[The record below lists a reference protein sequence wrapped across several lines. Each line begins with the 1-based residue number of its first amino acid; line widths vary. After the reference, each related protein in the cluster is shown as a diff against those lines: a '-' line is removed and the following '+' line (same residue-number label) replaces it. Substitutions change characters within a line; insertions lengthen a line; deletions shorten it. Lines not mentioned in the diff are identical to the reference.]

1 MLYFHPMPTCHFL
14 KKRLSRHYNMY
25 SCTLDFFPL
34 FEIAQVHFHK
44 KPITNSFTDA
54 YFSALLTEFNFF
66 KYFFFYYQANYFL
79 FSFFYYLVFLS
90 THKAAPHSR
99 ENYPCSVFATIFS
112 AWECHR
118 HWYTTRSMTTIVWY
132 SFRGVQKGGY
142 ITIFQCYTTEMYT
155 DIYLYN
161 LSASLSFSGGKIH
174 PIENFCSY
182 KLLLPEIMDSTTLD
196 CRYHVILF

>member
-1 MLYFHPMPTCHFL
+1 MPVCNVIFPSNAYL
-14 KKRLSRHYNMY
+14 PFPEKK
-25 SCTLDFFPL
+25 TLQALQHVQLHIGFFPL

-161 LSASLSFSGGKIH
+161 LSASFFLSLVEKSIQLKTFAAT
-174 PIENFCSY
+174 NCCY
-182 KLLLPEIMDSTTLD
+182 QKLWTVP
-196 CRYHVILF
+196 H

>member
-79 FSFFYYLVFLS
+79 FSFFYYLVFFKYTQSCSPLS
-90 THKAAPHSR
+90 GKLPMLCICYNFFCMGVPSTLIHYKIYDYYCMIQLSGSAEGWIHH
-99 ENYPCSVFATIFS
+99 NFSV
-112 AWECHR
+112 
-118 HWYTTRSMTTIVWY
+118 
-132 SFRGVQKGGY
+132 
-142 ITIFQCYTTEMYT
+142 
-155 DIYLYN
+155 LY
-161 LSASLSFSGGKIH
+161 H
-174 PIENFCSY
+174 
-182 KLLLPEIMDSTTLD
+182 
-196 CRYHVILF
+196 